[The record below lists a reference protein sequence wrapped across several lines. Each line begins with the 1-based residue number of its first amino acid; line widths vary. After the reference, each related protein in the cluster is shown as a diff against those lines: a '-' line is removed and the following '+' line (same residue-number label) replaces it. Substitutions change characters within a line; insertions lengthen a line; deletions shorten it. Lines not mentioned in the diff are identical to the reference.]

1 MQIRDPVCGMRL
13 EQDQAVA
20 VANHGGRDYHFC
32 SPNCE
37 KAFTGDPD
45 RFVEAE
51 TGQDNGGPLADRS
64 RDAHGDRDLADGLD
78 EDSTACPFCGA
89 ETSVERVGTAEL
101 GLLSMEELETMVRNE
116 WRRVLGKETY
126 RRPHPRSLVRSL
138 IQHARAPDDSDRR
151 KMAEE
156 ELWAEIATLETWG
169 LSRQS
174 MRSEL
179 LALTQATLNVLEETA
194 VSFEGTQSILAWI
207 ETFVDDTLGWPAA

>member
-1 MQIRDPVCGMRL
+1 MQTRDPVCGMRL

-20 VANHGGRDYHFC
+20 VANHGGMDYHFC

-37 KAFTGDPD
+37 EAFTGDPD

-51 TGQDNGGPLADRS
+51 TSLDNGGPSVDCSTVAN
-64 RDAHGDRDLADGLD
+64 GDRELEDGLD
-78 EDSTACPFCGA
+78 EESTACPFCGT

-101 GLLSMEELETMVRNE
+101 GSLSIEELETMVRNE

-126 RRPHPRSLVRSL
+126 RRPHPRSLVRAL
-138 IQHARAPDDSDRR
+138 IQHARAPDNSDRR
-151 KMAEE
+151 RMAED

-169 LSRQS
+169 LSRQF

-194 VSFEGTQSILAWI
+194 ISFEGAQSILAWI
-207 ETFVDDTLGWPAA
+207 ETFVDETLGWPAA